1 MEEQEE
7 QTQTQRFVKFM
18 TEKRNKMGLS
28 PSDLA
33 IKAFN
38 NADRKSYICDLES
51 NRRKGLTL
59 ESMSQILK
67 ALNTEIQYYEF

>member
-1 MEEQEE
+1 
-7 QTQTQRFVKFM
+7 M
-18 TEKRNKMGLS
+18 TEKRKRMGLS
-28 PSDLA
+28 PTDLA
-33 IKAFN
+33 VKAFN
-38 NADRKSYICDLES
+38 NPNRKSYICDLEN